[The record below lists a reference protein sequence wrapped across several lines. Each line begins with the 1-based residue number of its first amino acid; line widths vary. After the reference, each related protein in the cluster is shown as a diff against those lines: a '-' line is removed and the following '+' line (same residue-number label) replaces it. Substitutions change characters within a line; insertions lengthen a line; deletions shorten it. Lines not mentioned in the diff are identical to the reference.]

1 MKQTKKYFLF
11 LFFLVITGFAFGVQG
26 NANAESDKELFDR
39 ARLALFDRKWDQALA
54 QLNRLTEL
62 YPGSSFYAQVL
73 FYKGKCFEE
82 KKNLRSALENYT
94 HYLRISQNE
103 SLKEQATISIIDL
116 NFALYE
122 EKGLREYLQEIA
134 DCLDNRN
141 QIVKYYAAFTLSK
154 AKDKR
159 FADKAV
165 PLLKE
170 IASSEQDPDLVD
182 RAKIALMRINPQ
194 YLKQLS
200 KPKSLASR
208 VVSIRVE
215 DKGSKKETF
224 TLNIPFVLAQLAL
237 DSLPQKDKK
246 LLEKKGYK
254 LDEILDTIVKTGE
267 ILRIESD
274 ETIFKIWIE

>member
-254 LDEILDTIVKTGE
+254 LDEILGTIVKTGE